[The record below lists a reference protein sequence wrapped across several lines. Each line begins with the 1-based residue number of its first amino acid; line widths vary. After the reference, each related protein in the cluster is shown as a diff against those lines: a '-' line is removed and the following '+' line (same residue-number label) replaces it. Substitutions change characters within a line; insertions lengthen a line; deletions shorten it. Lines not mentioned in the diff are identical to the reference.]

1 MIICVV
7 TLSGSKMRPRSLD
20 VLLLLSSLCISY
32 NASSASLV
40 RFAVMVSN
48 RLDLNNTSTVLSA
61 VNDALGFVNNNLL
74 SDGVSLV
81 HSTILTDVR
90 NKLFKIWSLIFFNI
104 MYLSLKCYNLSEAEE
119 LVTSLPQTS
128 PPTVALLGGGCSL
141 VTQHIASITKIPIV
155 SMTSYYHI
163 VDLNAIDTFQ

>member
-74 SDGVSLV
+74 SDGVSLMQ
-81 HSTILTDVR
+81 STILTDVR
-90 NKLFKIWSLIFFNI
+90 NKLFKTWSLIFLI
-104 MYLSLKCYNLSEAEE
+104 SSVSL
-119 LVTSLPQTS
+119 
-128 PPTVALLGGGCSL
+128 
-141 VTQHIASITKIPIV
+141 
-155 SMTSYYHI
+155 
-163 VDLNAIDTFQ
+163 